1 MTIEEKLELL
11 AETLEA
17 EAEELSEDTA
27 LADLDNWD
35 SMAKLSL
42 IVMFDDEFGKKI
54 TSEDIKG
61 FVTIGDILNSME

>member
-1 MTIEEKLELL
+1 MTKEEKLELL

-17 EAEELSEDTA
+17 EADELLVDTV
-27 LADLDNWD
+27 LSDLDCWD
-35 SMAKLSL
+35 SMTKLSL

-61 FVTIGDILNSME
+61 FSTIGDILEAME